1 MLVNVNLSFER
12 LLTRTHLQDLIETTA
27 LTHYE
32 TFRSKQLIALKEN
45 ASNPNRQSQLQK
57 DQGQTSQQ
65 SNQDLKNTSGVPN
78 APMFQS
84 TTGTAAAR

>member
-57 DQGQTSQQ
+57 IKGKPHNNQT
-65 SNQDLKNTSGVPN
+65 KI
-78 APMFQS
+78 
-84 TTGTAAAR
+84 

>member
-1 MLVNVNLSFER
+1 MR
-12 LLTRTHLQDLIETTA
+12 LTQID
-27 LTHYE
+27 
-32 TFRSKQLIALKEN
+32 
-45 ASNPNRQSQLQK
+45 NPNFKRS
-57 DQGQTSQQ
+57 GQTSQQ